1 MNISFKQY
9 LVEVEKS
16 QVINFANMLTKAA
29 TNKPVTKQDLMKVD
43 PSGKNTNLHLNQLQ
57 SAKTNPRVGQQ
68 MATNLVAATKKPEYD
83 MKIKAAPT
91 VPHFV
96 VDLQKDVKGLTAD
109 MLKSISKL
117 SLEQIVDILDWGNP
131 FGAGSDIARGNSNEF
146 IRNLIKYKDNPKV
159 KSELLRVMRI
169 KYLEN
174 KVKKAP
180 VPYDL
185 YEMNCQK
192 CKSPVAFMEDEFN
205 SYVTCP
211 KCGHKAEALLDLSD
225 IDSEITDAELE
236 KYLY

>member
-9 LVEVEKS
+9 LVEVEKT
-16 QVINFANMLTKAA
+16 QVIGFANMLTKAA

-117 SLEQIVDILDWGNP
+117 SLKQILDILDFDNP
-131 FGAGSDIARGNSNEF
+131 FTDYGSGVGRGNSNEF

-169 KYLEN
+169 KYLKN
-174 KVKKAP
+174 P
-180 VPYDL
+180 VNYGVLLD
-185 YEMNCQK
+185 MTCQK
-192 CKSPVAFMEDEFN
+192 CKSPVAFMDDEFN

-211 KCGHKAEALLDLSD
+211 KCGHKQEALLTLSD
-225 IDSEITDAELE
+225 EE
-236 KYLY
+236 KLQLQNLNT